1 MEDTKKCQICGKEF
15 RKKRGETTKYWAKK
29 SCCSVLC
36 GNRFIAKN
44 RTKPCGFKKGHVPW
58 NKNMKG
64 LRLSP
69 QTEFKKGNKP
79 WNAGIKTTRGSY
91 NREAR
96 KLFLASGKLL
106 ICENCQTTKKI
117 QIHHKDKDYK
127 NQDINNLQPLCG
139 ECHAKHHY

>member
-1 MEDTKKCQICGKEF
+1 
-15 RKKRGETTKYWAKK
+15 
-29 SCCSVLC
+29 
-36 GNRFIAKN
+36 
-44 RTKPCGFKKGHVPW
+44 
-58 NKNMKG
+58 MKG

-79 WNAGIKTTRGSY
+79 WNAGIKTTKGSY

-106 ICENCQTTKKI
+106 ICENCQTTKNI

-139 ECHAKHHY
+139 KCHAKHHYPEKKEHFHGGMVLARENRRGKIW